1 MKAPETTSKPRV
13 ICPRGSH
20 LSRLVQIVDLGTQH
34 FKPGDEGS
42 RKLYFGFE
50 TCEARHVF
58 KDENGPEPFML
69 QVEFAFYMRSANPSK
84 PTKLRQF
91 VVQWFGKDF
100 PSEAEAQAF
109 DFSKLIGRLAMLTV
123 AHKPKQ
129 DGSQKAIIADVYM
142 PEPAI
147 AKGAAGAVNPLVCYE
162 IDHREGGDFA
172 KLPEFLQK
180 KLRESDEF
188 KKREDL
194 RTNPT
199 VTAPDVES
207 EGSDPG
213 PYRGFSEPEETDD
226 DIPF

>member
-50 TCEARHVF
+50 TCEQRHVF

-84 PTKLRQF
+84 PTKLRSF

-100 PSEAEAQAF
+100 ASEAEAQ
-109 DFSKLIGRLAMLTV
+109 DFEFRKLLNRVAMLTV

-129 DGSQKAIIADVYM
+129 DGSQKAIIADIYT
-142 PEPAI
+142 PDPPH
-147 AKGAAGAVNPLVCYE
+147 AKTAPPAVNPIVCYE
-162 IDHREGGDFA
+162 IDDREGGDFA

-199 VTAPDVES
+199 VTAPDVDSHYADALGAEV
-207 EGSDPG
+207 DPQ
-213 PYRGFSEPEETDD
+213 EED